1 MEIPNYENLHFI
13 FRRHLFFS
21 STIVMLLLAT
31 TPFTHQT
38 SMENTSFSFNQFTPD
53 KKLDIKLEGDA
64 YISSSII
71 ELTKD
76 MEVLSSNL
84 SVGRATYG
92 RPMHLWDKASGNLA
106 DFATHFSFVI
116 FSHNSDKKGSGF
128 TFFLAPNGSQLQPLS
143 GGSHLGLLSRQ
154 NSSTVPSF
162 VAVEFDTRHSS
173 KWDPEG
179 VKEHIGI
186 DLNSMASV
194 KIKEWSWNGG
204 RFDASI
210 YYNSSS
216 KNLSVS
222 VTNGY
227 IGSASMY
234 SCGLYFLID
243 LKDYLPEWVTF
254 GFSASTSMLHFEKHK
269 IYSWGFTS
277 SLKLP
282 ENFTSPQLLLTKI
295 SRERKG
301 KSWWLWPVLGFSGTL
316 VFVLVFVW
324 FCCWMKG
331 RMRNSDDEFG
341 KENGPRHFAYEELI
355 AATNKFSTEKLLGQG
370 GSGKVYEG
378 FLRNWSAKVAVKWIT
393 SKSQQ
398 GLKEYESEVKAIS
411 QLRHRNL
418 VKLKGWC
425 RKKQEL
431 LLVYEFVPNKSLDFH
446 LANKTGFL
454 TWEKRYR
461 IALGL
466 ASVLYYLQEECE
478 QYVLHRDIK
487 SSNVLLDSN
496 FNAKL
501 GDFGLARFVEHG
513 EGSHTTVLIG
523 TPGYIAPEYAESCK
537 PTKKSE
543 IYSFGIV
550 ALEIASGKLAFQ
562 QVDGNGSNG
571 KMKLVQ
577 WAWKHYGSGNIS
589 AVADPEL
596 EQNYA
601 EEEMKC
607 LILLGLLVL
616 IQIILIVLQ

>member
-418 VKLKGWC
+418 VKLKAG
-425 RKKQEL
+425 
-431 LLVYEFVPNKSLDFH
+431 VAKS
-446 LANKTGFL
+446 
-454 TWEKRYR
+454 
-461 IALGL
+461 
-466 ASVLYYLQEECE
+466 
-478 QYVLHRDIK
+478 K
-487 SSNVLLDSN
+487 SSSLSMT
-496 FNAKL
+496 
-501 GDFGLARFVEHG
+501 RFVEHG

-562 QVDGNGSNG
+562 QVDGNGSNVG
-571 KMKLVQ
+571 EAIDMLKAKVPLPKLPSEMPIPSNVAHLQ
-577 WAWKHYGSGNIS
+577 ANLLAFSIS
-589 AVADPEL
+589 SSIVANGETKFSSTNSDTCSSYYTTASP
-596 EQNYA
+596 NTT
-601 EEEMKC
+601 
-607 LILLGLLVL
+607 
-616 IQIILIVLQ
+616 